1 MMGKPLTGVLT
12 LVALGVSIAGHALAA
27 GDAAAG
33 KAVLTQNCAICHSTD
48 AGVNKIGPSLH
59 GVVGRKS
66 GSLSDY
72 QYSSA
77 MKAADKTWDPQT
89 LDTYLAAPM
98 KVVPG
103 TKMIFPGLK
112 SDTERQNVIAYLETL
127 K

>member
-1 MMGKPLTGVLT
+1 MGKPLTDVLT
-12 LVALGVSIAGHALAA
+12 LAAVSLAIAGQAFAA

-33 KAVLTQNCAICHSTD
+33 KAVFTQNCAICHSTD
-48 AGVNKIGPSLH
+48 AGANKIGPSLH

-66 GSLSDY
+66 GSVSGFE
-72 QYSSA
+72 YSPA

-89 LDTYLAAPM
+89 LDTYLANPM
-98 KVVPG
+98 QVVKG

-112 SDTERQNVIAYLETL
+112 SDTDRQNVIAYLETL

>member
-1 MMGKPLTGVLT
+1 MMGKLLTGVLAVAALSL
-12 LVALGVSIAGHALAA
+12 LVAAQASAA

-33 KAVLTQNCAICHSTD
+33 KAVFTQNCAICHSPD

-72 QYSSA
+72 TYSSA
-77 MKAADKTWDPQT
+77 MKAADKTWTPET
-89 LDTYLAAPM
+89 LDTYLAGPM

-103 TKMIFPGLK
+103 TKMIFPGLN
-112 SDTERQNVIAYLETL
+112 SQTDRENVIAYLDTL

>member
-1 MMGKPLTGVLT
+1 MGKPLAGVLT
-12 LVALGVSIAGHALAA
+12 LAALSLLVGGHALAA

-33 KAVLTQNCAICHSTD
+33 KAVFTQNCAICHSTD

-77 MKAADKTWDPQT
+77 MKAADKTWTPET

-112 SDTERQNVIAYLETL
+112 SETERQNVIAYLETL